1 MLSEAFAV
9 CRLWR
14 AFDRVFDCAAPARVG
29 SAGGRLGL
37 CISAGMLP
45 AIPLAHR
52 QVRLGVHIY
61 AATAL
66 LAFLVVPG
74 KRFAVAYA
82 VLFGVYPLMKYGIE
96 RLHRLPLEWVC
107 KLAYAGCV
115 AGFLLH
121 LLRLG
126 ILPLA
131 GRAADAPHAA
141 LVLAFLIAFVCYDVL
156 FSKIIAL
163 FRIFFRDR

>member
-1 MLSEAFAV
+1 MKRSLFAAYGGLLTACSIV
-9 CRLWR
+9 LLLL
-14 AFDRVFDCAAPARVG
+14 ASVAPG
-29 SAGGRLGL
+29 AGWGL

-82 VLFGVYPLMKYGIE
+82 VLFGV
-96 RLHRLPLEWVC
+96 
-107 KLAYAGCV
+107 YAGCV

>member
-1 MLSEAFAV
+1 MKRSLFVAYGGLLTACSIVLLLLASV
-9 CRLWR
+9 
-14 AFDRVFDCAAPARVG
+14 APG
-29 SAGGRLGL
+29 AGWGL

>member
-1 MLSEAFAV
+1 MKRSLFAAYGGLLTACSIV
-9 CRLWR
+9 LLLL
-14 AFDRVFDCAAPARVG
+14 ASVAPG
-29 SAGGRLGL
+29 AGWGL

-74 KRFAVAYA
+74 
-82 VLFGVYPLMKYGIE
+82 LFGVYPLMKYGIE

-141 LVLAFLIAFVCYDVL
+141 LVLAFLIAFV